1 MRLSQIGLERMD
13 DIGLVRT
20 NRITQAHERTAASVD
35 IKRGVRLKVGALI
48 ADDARN
54 FLGVHGT
61 LLVLVLKHTTR
72 DDLVHTLELQAV
84 H

>member
-1 MRLSQIGLERMD
+1 M
-13 DIGLVRT
+13 
-20 NRITQAHERTAASVD
+20 
-35 IKRGVRLKVGALI
+35 RLKVGALL

-72 DDLVHTLELQAV
+72 DDLVHMLELRAGHQKRNGVQRIGLGIGMRRHLRNVGAANA
-84 H
+84 